1 MKKLLISLLLFS
13 IALAAAPAAMAEC
26 LRCRPLLK
34 KCVAATVDGWESCYW
49 ANDCIFA
56 GEYCTVSQAAVQ
68 PLASEFQVASV
79 ERIDEPQPATN
90 EPRVA
95 SLEPAPAAHP

>member
-1 MKKLLISLLLFS
+1 MKKRMISLLVLS
-13 IALAAAPAAMAEC
+13 IALSLAPTAMATC

-34 KCVAATVDGWESCYW
+34 KCVTATVDGFEGCYW
-49 ANDCIFA
+49 ANDCIFS

-68 PLASEFQVASV
+68 PLASEFEVASV
-79 ERIDEPQPATN
+79 ERLDEPQPRTN

-95 SLEPAPAAHP
+95 SIVTAREAHR